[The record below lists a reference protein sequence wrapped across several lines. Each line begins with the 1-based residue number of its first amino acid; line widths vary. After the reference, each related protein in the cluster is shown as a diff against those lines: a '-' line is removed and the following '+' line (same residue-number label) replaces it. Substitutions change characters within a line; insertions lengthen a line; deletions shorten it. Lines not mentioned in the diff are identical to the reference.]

1 MSKGLDAFK
10 IIKDSLVEIDYENEE
25 DVKLDTYIHE
35 EELDIIEKELKRLE
49 EYDKTEYSA
58 LIERY
63 KELLKEKKA
72 NEKKL
77 KALEVIKNK
86 IVLIDVFVE
95 SINADDYNE
104 FLAKSKDRHLTQEEH
119 DLLKEVLK

>member
-35 EELDIIEKELKRLE
+35 EELEIIEKELKRLE

-58 LIERY
+58 LIESY
-63 KELLKEKKA
+63 KKLLKEKKA

-77 KALEVIKNK
+77 KAIEIIKNYINVNK
-86 IVLIDVFVE
+86 DEYGLYWINLIGFG
-95 SINADDYNE
+95 SIGI
-104 FLAKSKDRHLTQEEH
+104 TQQEY
-119 DLLKEVLK
+119 DLLREVLSND

>member
-58 LIERY
+58 LIESY
-63 KELLKEKKA
+63 KKLLKEKKA

-77 KALEVIKNK
+77 KALEIIKNK
-86 IVLIDVFVE
+86 ILLIDVFVE